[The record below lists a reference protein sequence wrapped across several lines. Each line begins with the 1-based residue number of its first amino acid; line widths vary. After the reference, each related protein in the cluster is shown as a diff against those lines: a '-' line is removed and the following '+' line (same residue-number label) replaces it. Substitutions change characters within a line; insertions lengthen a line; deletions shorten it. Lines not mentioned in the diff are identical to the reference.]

1 MGHNKIYT
9 KSYWMQTL
17 RDTIK
22 NIPLRTFILLY
33 KSSPKCVVL
42 ASITVLLIGIIPSL
56 NILVM
61 IRLID
66 IVVNLLQNHTHFEY
80 SLLLPTLLLLGALLF
95 LTHVFLGIL
104 SSLQTIIAEHF
115 SINIITQLA
124 NKLTKVKN
132 LNFFENKDHTIKL
145 NAIHNGLY
153 IRPLNYVSNLFF
165 NLQRIIGLISLFGIL
180 FSISI
185 YLPFIMIFAT
195 VPCMFITNHIAKKHS
210 TSIDKLQDQKES
222 MQNYLYSGLDIQKNK
237 DNLLFSFVFNFY
249 HKFIENKE
257 LYLNNFVKVAQKNLM
272 LTIYADILITI
283 LSVVLFFLMVFIILS
298 KSIGVGTIAG
308 YIQAFSYTEQQLQ
321 DLSFYGKWFFTIN
334 KYFENYFYILDYKT
348 PKLESQIRLE
358 EKIHSI
364 TFENISFSYPNSKPI
379 FENFNLSLSTNKIY
393 ALVGR
398 NASGKSTLINLLL
411 GFYTP
416 NSGQIIINNKYPL
429 QDLELNSYH
438 QQMSAIFQDFSLY
451 AGYSIND
458 NLFMQNNITKEQLKQ
473 KREILKSFDENFQNC
488 LNDCNNTLFGAQ
500 YNGVDFSLGQKQ
512 RIATIRAFLKQ
523 SNCIVLD
530 EPSSAIDPIM
540 EKEFLDFIFKKS
552 QSKIAL
558 IITHRMGS
566 VKQADEIIVLD
577 QGKLIEQGNF
587 EALIKKQGLFY
598 ELFLKQQY

>member
-1 MGHNKIYT
+1 M
-9 KSYWMQTL
+9 
-17 RDTIK
+17 DTIK
-22 NIPLRTFILLY
+22 NIPLRTFVLLY
-33 KSSPKCVVL
+33 KSSPKYVVL
-42 ASITVLLIGIIPSL
+42 ASAIVLLIGILPSI
-56 NILVM
+56 NILVT

-66 IVVNLLQNHTHFEY
+66 VVANILQNHTHFEY
-80 SLLLPTLLLLGALLF
+80 RLLLSTLLLWGALLF
-95 LTHVFLGIL
+95 FAHVFLGIL
-104 SSLQTIIAEHF
+104 SSLQTIIAEQF
-115 SINIITQLA
+115 STNIITRLA
-124 NKLTKVKN
+124 IKLTKVKN

-210 TSIDKLQDQKES
+210 ASIDKLQDQKES

-257 LYLNNFVKVAQKNLM
+257 LYINHFVKIAQKNLM
-272 LTIYADILITI
+272 LTIYTDILTTI
-283 LSVVLFFLMVFIILS
+283 LSVALFFLMVFIILS
-298 KSIGVGTIAG
+298 KSIGVGAIAG

-348 PKLESQIRLE
+348 PKPESQIRLE

-364 TFENISFSYPNSKPI
+364 TFENISFSYSNSKPI

-451 AGYSIND
+451 AGYSIDD

-488 LNDCNNTLFGAQ
+488 LNDCNNTLFGVQ

-512 RIATIRAFLKQ
+512 RIATMRAFLKP

-552 QSKIAL
+552 QSKLAL
-558 IITHRMGS
+558 IITHRMNS

-587 EALIKKQGLFY
+587 ETLMKKQGLFY

>member
-1 MGHNKIYT
+1 M
-9 KSYWMQTL
+9 
-17 RDTIK
+17 DTIK

-95 LTHVFLGIL
+95 LTHVFSGIS
-104 SSLQTIIAEHF
+104 SSLQTIIAEQF

-298 KSIGVGTIAG
+298 KSIGVGAIAG

-451 AGYSIND
+451 AGYSIDD

-512 RIATIRAFLKQ
+512 RIATIRAFLKP

-552 QSKIAL
+552 QSKMAL
-558 IITHRMGS
+558 IITHRMNS

-587 EALIKKQGLFY
+587 ETLMKKQGLFY

>member
-1 MGHNKIYT
+1 
-9 KSYWMQTL
+9 MQTPM
-17 RDTIK
+17 DTIK
-22 NIPLRTFILLY
+22 SISLRTFILLY

-42 ASITVLLIGIIPSL
+42 ASITVLFIGIIPSL

-66 IVVNLLQNHTHFEY
+66 IVVNLLQNHMHFEY
-80 SLLLPTLLLLGALLF
+80 SLLLPTLLLWGSLLF

-104 SSLQTIIAEHF
+104 SSLQTIIAEQF

-165 NLQRIIGLISLFGIL
+165 NLQRIIGLVSLFEIL

-210 TSIDKLQDQKES
+210 ASIDKLQDKKES
-222 MQNYLYSGLDIQKNK
+222 IQNYLYSGLDIQKNK

-257 LYLNNFVKVAQKNLM
+257 LYLNNFVKIAQKNLIF
-272 LTIYADILITI
+272 TIYTDVLTTI
-283 LSVVLFFLMVFIILS
+283 LSIALFFLMVFIILS
-298 KSIGVGTIAG
+298 KSIGVGAIAG

-348 PKLESQIRLE
+348 PKPESQIRLE
-358 EKIHSI
+358 EKIYSI
-364 TFENISFSYPNSKPI
+364 TFENISFSYSNSKPI

-393 ALVGR
+393 ALVGK

-438 QQMSAIFQDFSLY
+438 QQMSAVFQDFSLY
-451 AGYSIND
+451 AGYSIDD

-488 LNDCNNTLFGAQ
+488 LNDCNNTLFGVQ

-512 RIATIRAFLKQ
+512 RIATIRAFLKP
-523 SNCIVLD
+523 SHCIVLD

-552 QSKIAL
+552 QSKMAL
-558 IITHRMGS
+558 IITHRMNS

-587 EALIKKQGLFY
+587 ETLMKKQGLFY

>member
-1 MGHNKIYT
+1 
-9 KSYWMQTL
+9 MQ
-17 RDTIK
+17 RPMDTIK
-22 NIPLRTFILLY
+22 NIPLRTFVLLY
-33 KSSPKCVVL
+33 KSSPKYVVL
-42 ASITVLLIGIIPSL
+42 ASAIVLLIGILPSI
-56 NILVM
+56 NILVT

-66 IVVNLLQNHTHFEY
+66 VVANILQNHTHFEY
-80 SLLLPTLLLLGALLF
+80 RLLLSTLLLWGALLF
-95 LTHVFLGIL
+95 FTHVFLGIL
-104 SSLQTIIAEHF
+104 SSLQTIIAEQF
-115 SINIITQLA
+115 STNIITRLA
-124 NKLTKVKN
+124 IKLTKVKN

-210 TSIDKLQDQKES
+210 ASIDKLQDQKES

-257 LYLNNFVKVAQKNLM
+257 LYINHFVKIAQKNLM
-272 LTIYADILITI
+272 LTIYADILTTI
-283 LSVVLFFLMVFIILS
+283 LSVALFFLMVFIILS
-298 KSIGVGTIAG
+298 KSIGVGAIAG
-308 YIQAFSYTEQQLQ
+308 YVQAFSYTEQQLQ

-348 PKLESQIRLE
+348 PKPESQIRLE

-364 TFENISFSYPNSKPI
+364 TFENISFSYSNSKPI

-451 AGYSIND
+451 AGYSIDD

-512 RIATIRAFLKQ
+512 RIATIRAFLKP

-552 QSKIAL
+552 QSKMAL
-558 IITHRMGS
+558 IITHRMNS

-587 EALIKKQGLFY
+587 ETLMKKQGLFY

>member
-1 MGHNKIYT
+1 
-9 KSYWMQTL
+9 
-17 RDTIK
+17 
-22 NIPLRTFILLY
+22 
-33 KSSPKCVVL
+33 
-42 ASITVLLIGIIPSL
+42 
-56 NILVM
+56 M

-66 IVVNLLQNHTHFEY
+66 IVVNLLQNHTHFKY
-80 SLLLPTLLLLGALLF
+80 SLLLPTLILWGALLF
-95 LTHVFLGIL
+95 LTHVFSGIS
-104 SSLQTIIAEHF
+104 SSLQTIIAEQF

-165 NLQRIIGLISLFGIL
+165 NLQRIIGLVSLFGIL

-195 VPCMFITNHIAKKHS
+195 VPCIFISNHIAKKHS
-210 TSIDKLQDQKES
+210 ASIDKLQDKKES
-222 MQNYLYSGLDIQKNK
+222 MQNYLYSGLDNQKNK
-237 DNLLFSFVFNFY
+237 DNLLFNFMLNFH

-257 LYLNNFVKVAQKNLM
+257 LYINHFVKIAQKNLM
-272 LTIYADILITI
+272 LTIYADILITT
-283 LSVVLFFLMVFIILS
+283 LSIALFFLMVFIILS
-298 KSIGVGTIAG
+298 KLIGVGAIAG
-308 YIQAFSYTEQQLQ
+308 YIQAFSSTEQQLQ
-321 DLSFYGKWFFTIN
+321 DLSFYGKWFFAIN
-334 KYFENYFYILDYKT
+334 KYFENYFCILDYKI
-348 PKLESQIRLE
+348 PKPETQIKLE

-364 TFENISFSYPNSKPI
+364 TFENISFSYPNSKLI
-379 FENFNLSLSTNKIY
+379 FENFNLSLHSNKIY

-451 AGYSIND
+451 AGYSIDD
-458 NLFMQNNITKEQLKQ
+458 NLFMQNNPTREQLKQ
-473 KREILKSFDENFQNC
+473 KREMLKSFDENFQNC
-488 LNDCNNTLFGAQ
+488 LNDYSNTLFGAQ

-512 RIATIRAFLKQ
+512 RIATIRAFLKP
-523 SNCIVLD
+523 SHCVVLD
-530 EPSSAIDPIM
+530 EPSSAIDPII

-552 QSKIAL
+552 QSKMAL

-577 QGKLIEQGNF
+577 KGKLIEQGNF
-587 EALIKKQGLFY
+587 ETLMKKQGLFY

>member
-1 MGHNKIYT
+1 M
-9 KSYWMQTL
+9 
-17 RDTIK
+17 DTIK
-22 NIPLRTFILLY
+22 SIPLRTFILLY
-33 KSSPKCVVL
+33 KSSPKYVVL
-42 ASITVLLIGIIPSL
+42 ASVIVLLIGILPSI
-56 NILVM
+56 NILVT

-66 IVVNLLQNHTHFEY
+66 VVVNILQNHTHFEY
-80 SLLLPTLLLLGALLF
+80 RLLLSTLLLWGALLF
-95 LTHVFLGIL
+95 FTHVFLGIL
-104 SSLQTIIAEHF
+104 SSLQTIIAEQF
-115 SINIITQLA
+115 STNIITQLA

-165 NLQRIIGLISLFGIL
+165 NLQRIIGLVSLFGIL

-195 VPCMFITNHIAKKHS
+195 VPCIFISNHIAKKHS
-210 TSIDKLQDQKES
+210 ASIDKLQDKKES
-222 MQNYLYSGLDIQKNK
+222 IQNYLYSGLDNQKNK
-237 DNLLFSFVFNFY
+237 DNLLFNFMLNFH

-257 LYLNNFVKVAQKNLM
+257 LYINHFVKIAQKNLM
-272 LTIYADILITI
+272 LTIYADILITT
-283 LSVVLFFLMVFIILS
+283 LSIALFFLMVFIILS
-298 KSIGVGTIAG
+298 KLIGVGAIAG
-308 YIQAFSYTEQQLQ
+308 YIQAFSSTQQQLQ
-321 DLSFYGKWFFTIN
+321 DLSFYGKWFFAIN
-334 KYFENYFYILDYKT
+334 KYFENYFCILDYKM
-348 PKLESQIRLE
+348 PKPETQIKLE

-364 TFENISFSYPNSKPI
+364 TFENISFSYPNSKLI
-379 FENFNLSLSTNKIY
+379 FENFNLSLHSDKIY
-393 ALVGR
+393 ALVGK
-398 NASGKSTLINLLL
+398 NASGKTTLIKLLL

-416 NSGQIIINNKYPL
+416 NSGQIIINNKYSL

-451 AGYSIND
+451 AGYSIDD
-458 NLFMQNNITKEQLKQ
+458 NLFMQNNPTREQLKQ
-473 KREILKSFDENFQNC
+473 KREMLKSFDENFQNC

-512 RIATIRAFLKQ
+512 RIATIRAFLKP

-552 QSKIAL
+552 QSKMAL
-558 IITHRMGS
+558 IIIHRMNS

-587 EALIKKQGLFY
+587 ETLIKKQGLFY

>member
-1 MGHNKIYT
+1 M
-9 KSYWMQTL
+9 
-17 RDTIK
+17 DTIK
-22 NIPLRTFILLY
+22 NIPLRTFVLLY
-33 KSSPKCVVL
+33 KSSPKYVVL
-42 ASITVLLIGIIPSL
+42 ASAIVLLIGILPSI
-56 NILVM
+56 NILVT

-66 IVVNLLQNHTHFEY
+66 VVANILQNHTHFEY
-80 SLLLPTLLLLGALLF
+80 RLLLSTLLLWGALLF
-95 LTHVFLGIL
+95 FAHVFLGIL
-104 SSLQTIIAEHF
+104 SSLQTIIAEQF
-115 SINIITQLA
+115 STNIITRLA
-124 NKLTKVKN
+124 IKLTKVKN

-195 VPCMFITNHIAKKHS
+195 VPYMFITNHIAKKHS
-210 TSIDKLQDQKES
+210 ASIDKLQDQKES

-257 LYLNNFVKVAQKNLM
+257 LYINHFVKIAQKNLM
-272 LTIYADILITI
+272 LTIYTNILTTI
-283 LSVVLFFLMVFIILS
+283 LSVALFFLMVFIILS
-298 KSIGVGTIAG
+298 KSIGVGAIAG

-348 PKLESQIRLE
+348 PKPESQIRLE

-364 TFENISFSYPNSKPI
+364 TFENISFSYSNSKPI

-451 AGYSIND
+451 AGYSIDD

-488 LNDCNNTLFGAQ
+488 LNDCNNTLFGVQ

-512 RIATIRAFLKQ
+512 RIATIRAFLKP

-552 QSKIAL
+552 QSKMAL
-558 IITHRMGS
+558 IITHHMNS

-587 EALIKKQGLFY
+587 ETLMKKQGLFY

>member
-1 MGHNKIYT
+1 M
-9 KSYWMQTL
+9 
-17 RDTIK
+17 DTIK
-22 NIPLRTFILLY
+22 NIPLRTFVLLY
-33 KSSPKCVVL
+33 KSSPKYVVL
-42 ASITVLLIGIIPSL
+42 ASAIVLLIGILPSI
-56 NILVM
+56 NILVT

-66 IVVNLLQNHTHFEY
+66 VVANILQNHTHFEY
-80 SLLLPTLLLLGALLF
+80 RLLLSTLLLWGALLF
-95 LTHVFLGIL
+95 FAHVFLGIL
-104 SSLQTIIAEHF
+104 SSLQTIIAEQF
-115 SINIITQLA
+115 STNIITRLA
-124 NKLTKVKN
+124 IKLTKVKN

-210 TSIDKLQDQKES
+210 ASIDKLQDQKES

-249 HKFIENKE
+249 HKFIKNKE
-257 LYLNNFVKVAQKNLM
+257 LYINHFVKIAQKNLM
-272 LTIYADILITI
+272 LTIYTDILTTI
-283 LSVVLFFLMVFIILS
+283 LSVALFFLMVFIILS
-298 KSIGVGTIAG
+298 KSIGVGAIAG

-379 FENFNLSLSTNKIY
+379 FENFNLSLSANKIY

-438 QQMSAIFQDFSLY
+438 RQMSAVFQDFSLY
-451 AGYSIND
+451 AGYSIDD

-473 KREILKSFDENFQNC
+473 KREMLKSFDENFQNC
-488 LNDCNNTLFGAQ
+488 LNDYSNALFGTQ

-512 RIATIRAFLKQ
+512 RIATIRAFLKP
-523 SNCIVLD
+523 SHCVVLD

-552 QSKIAL
+552 QSKMAL
-558 IITHRMGS
+558 IITHRMNS

-587 EALIKKQGLFY
+587 ETLMKKQGLFY

>member
-1 MGHNKIYT
+1 M
-9 KSYWMQTL
+9 
-17 RDTIK
+17 DTIK
-22 NIPLRTFILLY
+22 NIPLRTFVLLY
-33 KSSPKCVVL
+33 KSSPKYVVL
-42 ASITVLLIGIIPSL
+42 ASAIVLLIGILPSI
-56 NILVM
+56 NILVT

-66 IVVNLLQNHTHFEY
+66 VVANILQNHTHFEY
-80 SLLLPTLLLLGALLF
+80 RLLLSTLLLWGALLF
-95 LTHVFLGIL
+95 FAHVFLGIL
-104 SSLQTIIAEHF
+104 SSLQTIIAEQF
-115 SINIITQLA
+115 STNIITRLA
-124 NKLTKVKN
+124 IKLTKVKN

-210 TSIDKLQDQKES
+210 ASIDKLQDQKES

-257 LYLNNFVKVAQKNLM
+257 LYINHFVKIAQKNLM
-272 LTIYADILITI
+272 LTIYTDILTTI
-283 LSVVLFFLMVFIILS
+283 LSVALFFLMVFIILS
-298 KSIGVGTIAG
+298 KSIGVGAIAG

-348 PKLESQIRLE
+348 LKLESQIRLE

-364 TFENISFSYPNSKPI
+364 TFENISFSYSNSKPI

-451 AGYSIND
+451 AGYSIDD

-512 RIATIRAFLKQ
+512 RIATMRAFLKP

-552 QSKIAL
+552 QSKMAL
-558 IITHRMGS
+558 IITHRMNS

-587 EALIKKQGLFY
+587 ETLMKKQGLFY

>member
-1 MGHNKIYT
+1 M
-9 KSYWMQTL
+9 
-17 RDTIK
+17 DTIK

-95 LTHVFLGIL
+95 LTHVFSGIS
-104 SSLQTIIAEHF
+104 SSLQTIIAEQF

-298 KSIGVGTIAG
+298 KSIGVGAIAG
-308 YIQAFSYTEQQLQ
+308 YIQAFSSTQQQLQ

-398 NASGKSTLINLLL
+398 NTSGKSTLINLLL

-451 AGYSIND
+451 AGYSIDD

-512 RIATIRAFLKQ
+512 RIATIRAFLKP

-552 QSKIAL
+552 QSKMAL
-558 IITHRMGS
+558 IITHRMNS

-587 EALIKKQGLFY
+587 EILMKKQGLFY

>member
-1 MGHNKIYT
+1 M
-9 KSYWMQTL
+9 
-17 RDTIK
+17 DTIK
-22 NIPLRTFILLY
+22 NIPLRTFVLLY

-42 ASITVLLIGIIPSL
+42 ASITVLFIGIIPSI

-66 IVVNLLQNHTHFEY
+66 IVVDLLQNHTHFEY

-95 LTHVFLGIL
+95 LTHVFSGIS
-104 SSLQTIIAEHF
+104 SSLQTIIAEQF

-165 NLQRIIGLISLFGIL
+165 NLQRIIGLISLLGIL

-210 TSIDKLQDQKES
+210 ASIDKLQDQKES

-257 LYLNNFVKVAQKNLM
+257 LYINHFVKIAQKNLM
-272 LTIYADILITI
+272 LTIYADILTTI
-283 LSVVLFFLMVFIILS
+283 LSVALFFLMVFIILS
-298 KSIGVGTIAG
+298 KSIGVGAIAG

-364 TFENISFSYPNSKPI
+364 TFENISFSYSNSKPI

-451 AGYSIND
+451 AGYSIDD
-458 NLFMQNNITKEQLKQ
+458 NLFMQNNPTREQLKQ
-473 KREILKSFDENFQNC
+473 KREMLKSFDENFQNC

-512 RIATIRAFLKQ
+512 RIATMRAFLKP

-552 QSKIAL
+552 QSKMAL
-558 IITHRMGS
+558 IITHRMNS

-587 EALIKKQGLFY
+587 ETLMKKQGLFY

>member
-1 MGHNKIYT
+1 
-9 KSYWMQTL
+9 MQTPM
-17 RDTIK
+17 DTIK
-22 NIPLRTFILLY
+22 NIPLRTFVLLY
-33 KSSPKCVVL
+33 KSSPKYVVL
-42 ASITVLLIGIIPSL
+42 ASVIVLLIGILPSI
-56 NILVM
+56 NILVT

-66 IVVNLLQNHTHFEY
+66 VVANILQNHTHFEY
-80 SLLLPTLLLLGALLF
+80 RLLLSTLLLWGALLF
-95 LTHVFLGIL
+95 FTHVFLGIL
-104 SSLQTIIAEHF
+104 SSLQTIIAEQF
-115 SINIITQLA
+115 STNIITRLA
-124 NKLTKVKN
+124 IKLTKVKN

-210 TSIDKLQDQKES
+210 ASIDKLQDQKES

-257 LYLNNFVKVAQKNLM
+257 LYINHFVKIAQKNLM
-272 LTIYADILITI
+272 LTIYADILTTI
-283 LSVVLFFLMVFIILS
+283 LSVALFFLMVFIILS
-298 KSIGVGTIAG
+298 KSIGVGAIAG
-308 YIQAFSYTEQQLQ
+308 YVQAFSYTEQQLQ

-348 PKLESQIRLE
+348 PKPESQIRLE

-364 TFENISFSYPNSKPI
+364 TFENISFSYSNSKPI

-451 AGYSIND
+451 AGYSIDD

-473 KREILKSFDENFQNC
+473 KREILKSFDEHFQNC

-512 RIATIRAFLKQ
+512 RIATIRAFLKP

-552 QSKIAL
+552 QSKMAL

-577 QGKLIEQGNF
+577 KGKLIEQGNF
-587 EALIKKQGLFY
+587 ETLIKKQGLFS
-598 ELFLKQQY
+598 ELYLKQQY

>member
-1 MGHNKIYT
+1 M
-9 KSYWMQTL
+9 
-17 RDTIK
+17 DTIK
-22 NIPLRTFILLY
+22 NIPLRTFVLLY
-33 KSSPKCVVL
+33 KSSPKYVVL
-42 ASITVLLIGIIPSL
+42 ASAIVLLIGILPSI
-56 NILVM
+56 NILVT

-66 IVVNLLQNHTHFEY
+66 VVANILQNHTHFEY
-80 SLLLPTLLLLGALLF
+80 RLLLSTLLLWGALLF
-95 LTHVFLGIL
+95 FTHVFLGIL
-104 SSLQTIIAEHF
+104 SSLQTIIAEQF
-115 SINIITQLA
+115 STNIITRLA
-124 NKLTKVKN
+124 IKLTKVKN

-257 LYLNNFVKVAQKNLM
+257 LYINHFVKIAQKNLM
-272 LTIYADILITI
+272 LTIYADILTTI
-283 LSVVLFFLMVFIILS
+283 LSVALFFLMVFIILS
-298 KSIGVGTIAG
+298 KSIGVGAIAG
-308 YIQAFSYTEQQLQ
+308 YVQAFSYTEQQLQ

-348 PKLESQIRLE
+348 PKPESQIRLE

-364 TFENISFSYPNSKPI
+364 TFENISFSYSNSKPI

-451 AGYSIND
+451 AGYSIDD

-512 RIATIRAFLKQ
+512 RIATMRAFLKP

-552 QSKIAL
+552 QSKMAL
-558 IITHRMGS
+558 IITHRMNS

-587 EALIKKQGLFY
+587 ETLMKKQGLFY

>member
-1 MGHNKIYT
+1 M
-9 KSYWMQTL
+9 
-17 RDTIK
+17 DTIK
-22 NIPLRTFILLY
+22 NIPLRTFVLLY

-42 ASITVLLIGIIPSL
+42 ASIIVLFVGIIPSL

-66 IVVNLLQNHTHFEY
+66 IAVNLLQNHMHFEY
-80 SLLLPTLLLLGALLF
+80 SLLLPTLLLWGALLF

-104 SSLQTIIAEHF
+104 SSLQTIIAEQF

-165 NLQRIIGLISLFGIL
+165 NLQRIIGLVSLFGIL

-195 VPCMFITNHIAKKHS
+195 VPCIFISNHIAKKHS
-210 TSIDKLQDQKES
+210 ASIDKLQDKKES
-222 MQNYLYSGLDIQKNK
+222 IQNYLYSGLDIQKNK
-237 DNLLFSFVFNFY
+237 DNLLFNFMLNFH

-257 LYLNNFVKVAQKNLM
+257 LYINHFVKIAQKNLM
-272 LTIYADILITI
+272 FTIYADILITT
-283 LSVVLFFLMVFIILS
+283 LSIALFFLMVFIILS
-298 KSIGVGTIAG
+298 KLIGVGAIAG
-308 YIQAFSYTEQQLQ
+308 YIQAFSSTEQQLQ
-321 DLSFYGKWFFTIN
+321 DLSFYGKWFFAIN

-364 TFENISFSYPNSKPI
+364 TFENISFSYSNSKPI
-379 FENFNLSLSTNKIY
+379 FENFNLSLSANKIY

-451 AGYSIND
+451 AGYSIDD
-458 NLFMQNNITKEQLKQ
+458 NLFMQNDITKEQLKQ

-488 LNDCNNTLFGAQ
+488 LNDYSNALFVAQ

-512 RIATIRAFLKQ
+512 RIATIRAFLKP
-523 SNCIVLD
+523 SHCIVLD
-530 EPSSAIDPIM
+530 EPSSAIDPII

-552 QSKIAL
+552 QSKMAL
-558 IITHRMGS
+558 IITHRMNS

-587 EALIKKQGLFY
+587 ETLMKKQGLFY

>member
-1 MGHNKIYT
+1 
-9 KSYWMQTL
+9 MQTPM
-17 RDTIK
+17 DTIK
-22 NIPLRTFILLY
+22 NIPLRTFVLLY

-42 ASITVLLIGIIPSL
+42 ASITVLFIGIIPSI

-66 IVVNLLQNHTHFEY
+66 IVVDLLQNHTHFEY

-95 LTHVFLGIL
+95 LTHVFSGIS
-104 SSLQTIIAEHF
+104 SSLQTIIAEQF

-165 NLQRIIGLISLFGIL
+165 NLQRIIGLISLLGIL

-210 TSIDKLQDQKES
+210 ASIDKLQDQKES

-257 LYLNNFVKVAQKNLM
+257 LYINHFVKIAQKNLM
-272 LTIYADILITI
+272 LTIYADILTTI
-283 LSVVLFFLMVFIILS
+283 LSVALFFLMVFIILS
-298 KSIGVGTIAG
+298 KSIGVGAIAG

-364 TFENISFSYPNSKPI
+364 TFENISFSYSNSKPI

-451 AGYSIND
+451 AGYSIDD
-458 NLFMQNNITKEQLKQ
+458 NLFMQNNPTREQLKQ
-473 KREILKSFDENFQNC
+473 KREMLKSFDENFQNC

-512 RIATIRAFLKQ
+512 RIATMRAFLKP

-552 QSKIAL
+552 QSKMAL
-558 IITHRMGS
+558 IITHRMNS

-587 EALIKKQGLFY
+587 ETLMKKQGLFY

>member
-1 MGHNKIYT
+1 
-9 KSYWMQTL
+9 MQTPM
-17 RDTIK
+17 DTIK
-22 NIPLRTFILLY
+22 NIPLRTFVLLY
-33 KSSPKCVVL
+33 KSSPKYVVL
-42 ASITVLLIGIIPSL
+42 ASAIVLLIGILPSI
-56 NILVM
+56 NILVT

-66 IVVNLLQNHTHFEY
+66 VVANILQNHTHFEY
-80 SLLLPTLLLLGALLF
+80 RLLLSTLLLWGALLF
-95 LTHVFLGIL
+95 FAHVFLGIL
-104 SSLQTIIAEHF
+104 SSLQTIIAEQF
-115 SINIITQLA
+115 STNIITRLA
-124 NKLTKVKN
+124 IKLTKVKN

-210 TSIDKLQDQKES
+210 ASIDKLQDQKES

-257 LYLNNFVKVAQKNLM
+257 LYINHFVKIAQKNLM
-272 LTIYADILITI
+272 LTIYTDILTTI
-283 LSVVLFFLMVFIILS
+283 LSVALFFLMVFIILS
-298 KSIGVGTIAG
+298 KSIGVGAIAG
-308 YIQAFSYTEQQLQ
+308 YVQAFSYTEQQLQ

-364 TFENISFSYPNSKPI
+364 TFENISFSYSNSKPI

-451 AGYSIND
+451 AGYSIDD

-473 KREILKSFDENFQNC
+473 KREILKSFDANFQNC

-512 RIATIRAFLKQ
+512 RIATMRAFLKP

-552 QSKIAL
+552 QSKMAL
-558 IITHRMGS
+558 IITHRMNS

-587 EALIKKQGLFY
+587 ETLMKKQGLFY

>member
-1 MGHNKIYT
+1 M
-9 KSYWMQTL
+9 
-17 RDTIK
+17 DTIK
-22 NIPLRTFILLY
+22 NIPLRTFVLLY
-33 KSSPKCVVL
+33 KSSPKYVVL
-42 ASITVLLIGIIPSL
+42 ASAIVLLIGILPSI
-56 NILVM
+56 NILVT

-66 IVVNLLQNHTHFEY
+66 VVANILQNHTHFEY
-80 SLLLPTLLLLGALLF
+80 RLLLSTLLLWGALLF
-95 LTHVFLGIL
+95 FAHVFLGIL
-104 SSLQTIIAEHF
+104 SSLQIIIAEQF

-165 NLQRIIGLISLFGIL
+165 NLQRIIGLVSLFGIL

-195 VPCMFITNHIAKKHS
+195 VPCIFISNHIAKKYS
-210 TSIDKLQDQKES
+210 ASIDKLQDQKES

-237 DNLLFSFVFNFY
+237 DNLLFNFMLNFH

-257 LYLNNFVKVAQKNLM
+257 LYINHFVKIAQKNLM
-272 LTIYADILITI
+272 LTIYADILTTI
-283 LSVVLFFLMVFIILS
+283 LSIALFFLMVFIILS
-298 KSIGVGTIAG
+298 KSIGVGAIAG
-308 YIQAFSYTEQQLQ
+308 YIQAFSSTEQQLQ
-321 DLSFYGKWFFTIN
+321 DLSFYGKWFFAIN
-334 KYFENYFYILDYKT
+334 KYFENYFCILDYKM
-348 PKLESQIRLE
+348 PKPETQIKLE

-364 TFENISFSYPNSKPI
+364 TFENISFSYPNSKLI

-398 NASGKSTLINLLL
+398 NASGKTTLIKLLL

-416 NSGQIIINNKYPL
+416 NSGQIIINNKYSL

-451 AGYSIND
+451 AGYSIDD
-458 NLFMQNNITKEQLKQ
+458 NLFMQNNPTREQLKQ
-473 KREILKSFDENFQNC
+473 KREMLKSFDENFQNC

-512 RIATIRAFLKQ
+512 RIATIRAFLKP

-577 QGKLIEQGNF
+577 KGKLIEQGNF
-587 EALIKKQGLFY
+587 ETLIKKQGLFS
-598 ELFLKQQY
+598 ELYLKQQY

>member
-1 MGHNKIYT
+1 
-9 KSYWMQTL
+9 MQTL

-22 NIPLRTFILLY
+22 NIPLRTFVLLY
-33 KSSPKCVVL
+33 KSSPKYVVL
-42 ASITVLLIGIIPSL
+42 ASVIVLLIGILPSI
-56 NILVM
+56 NILVT

-66 IVVNLLQNHTHFEY
+66 VVVNILQNHTHFEY
-80 SLLLPTLLLLGALLF
+80 RLLLSTLLLWGALLF
-95 LTHVFLGIL
+95 FTHVFLGIL
-104 SSLQTIIAEHF
+104 SSLQTIIAEQF
-115 SINIITQLA
+115 STNIITQLA
-124 NKLTKVKN
+124 IKLTKVKN

-165 NLQRIIGLISLFGIL
+165 NLQRIIGLVSLFGIL

-195 VPCMFITNHIAKKHS
+195 VPCIFISNHIAKKHS
-210 TSIDKLQDQKES
+210 ASIDKLQDKKES
-222 MQNYLYSGLDIQKNK
+222 IQNYLYSGLDIQKNK
-237 DNLLFSFVFNFY
+237 DNLLFNFMLNFH

-257 LYLNNFVKVAQKNLM
+257 LYINHFVKIAQKNLT
-272 LTIYADILITI
+272 LTIYADILTTI
-283 LSVVLFFLMVFIILS
+283 LSVALFFLMVFIILS
-298 KSIGVGTIAG
+298 KSIGVGAITG

-348 PKLESQIRLE
+348 PKPESQIRLE
-358 EKIHSI
+358 EKIHSV
-364 TFENISFSYPNSKPI
+364 TFENISFSYSNSKPI

-451 AGYSIND
+451 AGYSIDD

-512 RIATIRAFLKQ
+512 RIATIRAFLKP

-540 EKEFLDFIFKKS
+540 EKEFLDFIFKRS
-552 QSKIAL
+552 QSKMAL
-558 IITHRMGS
+558 IITHRMNS

-587 EALIKKQGLFY
+587 ETLIKKQGLFY